1 MKSFKSHFKFNKD
14 ERSGIYFLLVLVVIL
29 QLIYFVVVMGFF
41 QAPTINLTIDQELQ
55 SKIDSLKNQSLK
67 KDTLHIYP
75 FNPNYI
81 TDYKGYVLGMS
92 TEEIDRL
99 IAFREKGEFVNSAAE
114 FQKITQV
121 SDSLLVL
128 ISVYFKFPEWTRKN
142 DIQPSASVQNSRLVT
157 KENKKR
163 DIVIQ
168 DLNTATAMDL
178 QKINGIGEKLSAR
191 IVKFRTTLGGF
202 LVDDQLYDVYGL
214 DIEVA
219 DRLLTYF
226 RVQSKPSVELININ
240 TASAYELS
248 KLVYINYELAK
259 RIIDYRD
266 ENGVFVSVADL
277 VRIEEFP
284 SNKIDRIKLYLTL
297 D

>member
-1 MKSFKSHFKFNKD
+1 
-14 ERSGIYFLLVLVVIL
+14 
-29 QLIYFVVVMGFF
+29 MGFF

-128 ISVYFKFPEWTRKN
+128 ISVYFKFLEWTRKN

>member
-1 MKSFKSHFKFNKD
+1 LKSFKSHFKFNKD

>member
-128 ISVYFKFPEWTRKN
+128 ISVYFKFLEWTRKN